1 MIHIYDKS
9 NCTGCSACAN
19 ACPKQCIIMVQD
31 ELGFLYPSIDQ
42 DLCVECGLC
51 EKICPVLNKTENHD
65 NYLEK
70 AYAVR
75 CKDIN
80 IRMNSSSGGVFSLLG
95 LKMIEDGG
103 KVFGAS
109 LNESLQVNHISVSSA
124 SELSL
129 LRGSKIIQSS
139 IGKVYQEVKRSLDD
153 GKKVLFTGTPCQ
165 ICGLYSSLG
174 KPYDNLITQDIICHG
189 VCSPALYDKYISY
202 NTEKHKSEI
211 QSIKFRDKETGW
223 RDYSVSICYENG
235 ERTVVPHG
243 KDELMRAYLRNYAMR
258 PSCYNCNFKGK
269 KRTSDITLADFWGA
283 EHFASNLDDD
293 KGISFVIC
301 HTENGERFLES
312 VLSETDYE
320 EVNYSDVIKY
330 NMSGEVSSPQP
341 ADNDKFCK
349 ELFTEP
355 FQKLIEKYCK
365 ISLLS
370 KIKRVI
376 KTIVKKH

>member
-1 MIHIYDKS
+1 
-9 NCTGCSACAN
+9 
-19 ACPKQCIIMVQD
+19 
-31 ELGFLYPSIDQ
+31 
-42 DLCVECGLC
+42 
-51 EKICPVLNKTENHD
+51 
-65 NYLEK
+65 
-70 AYAVR
+70 
-75 CKDIN
+75 
-80 IRMNSSSGGVFSLLG
+80 
-95 LKMIEDGG
+95 
-103 KVFGAS
+103 
-109 LNESLQVNHISVSSA
+109 
-124 SELSL
+124 
-129 LRGSKIIQSS
+129 
-139 IGKVYQEVKRSLDD
+139 
-153 GKKVLFTGTPCQ
+153 
-165 ICGLYSSLG
+165 
-174 KPYDNLITQDIICHG
+174 
-189 VCSPALYDKYISY
+189 
-202 NTEKHKSEI
+202 
-211 QSIKFRDKETGW
+211 
-223 RDYSVSICYENG
+223 
-235 ERTVVPHG
+235 
-243 KDELMRAYLRNYAMR
+243 MR

-376 KTIVKKH
+376 KTILKKH